1 MSIKKITSLLVCIA
15 AVLSFAA
22 CTGADPEQSTAD
34 ITSVV
39 SPEDTSSPAGN
50 DTDAVDVTSEVTT
63 SADVTT
69 ESITTAVEITTADIT
84 TDPSAATSAPVDTTT
99 EIPQVTTQTVPGTEV
114 TDPSETT
121 AAGTGPDVTGPSVP
135 DPDAEKEAYYRTYY
149 SSGDFGYAG
158 DIKKVHM
165 ESDDRTFDFIS
176 SGTFF
181 RFSGNA
187 PGSYVSVAEKDGRFI
202 LTVSS
207 AGENGAVSA
216 QYYRSEKK
224 EGESFSDFT
233 ADLGFDDLGTVNRD
247 ELTASEFNGEA
258 RIGGVL
264 YDSVEITATQKIID
278 DDGKETGESFSVP
291 FLVYVQPDTHK
302 IFRFYMIEEYM
313 TIGADGKIETSREL
327 LSIDYLSE
335 YAKDIPADA
344 VFTDVSTS
352 ALTEFYQAALLAILL
367 GA

>member
-22 CTGADPEQSTAD
+22 CTGDDPEQSTAD

-84 TDPSAATSAPVDTTT
+84 TDQSAATSSPVDTTT
-99 EIPQVTTQTVPGTEV
+99 EIPPVTTPAVPGTEV

-121 AAGTGPDVTGPSVP
+121 GTETGPTIP

-149 SSGDFGYAG
+149 SSGDFRYAG

-233 ADLGFDDLGTVNRD
+233 ADLGFDDLGTVDRD

-313 TIGADGKIETSREL
+313 TIGADGKTETSREL
-327 LSIDYLSE
+327 LSIDYLAEYSE
-335 YAKDIPADA
+335 EIPAGA
-344 VFTDVSTS
+344 SFSDVTTS
-352 ALTEFYQAALLAILL
+352 ELTEVYQAAMLAVLL